1 MVFFNFRQIPT
12 VLILY
17 DHYRYLVQVIIGD
30 HEGTANILGQMQEE
44 GAHGEA
50 GEEEGGIIQVC
61 LEIRIK
67 NFS

>member
-1 MVFFNFRQIPT
+1 M
-12 VLILY
+12 
-17 DHYRYLVQVIIGD
+17 IIGD